1 MKRYFKNPKETA
13 KTIDSEGFL
22 HTGDVGTFWPS
33 GKLKIIDRK
42 KNIFKL
48 AQGE

>member
-1 MKRYFKNPKETA
+1 MITMA
-13 KTIDSEGFL
+13 
-22 HTGDVGTFWPS
+22 

-48 AQGE
+48 SQVQLHTMILYNFIDM